1 MVKKTQSKTDHLNC
15 PQKFFTKYIFKFK
28 LSLYLYLLI
37 FLNNQN
43 AVRCKNKFFFF
54 FYFKKKF
61 LYTFEHFQKPV
72 KALLFFMSIYQS
84 TEYFWTPCVKII
96 PLSRAICQ
104 ENQLAFEFY
113 GTNH

>member
-1 MVKKTQSKTDHLNC
+1 MVQKTQSKTDHLKC

-43 AVRCKNKFFFF
+43 AVRCKNKFLFF

-61 LYTFEHFQKPV
+61 LYTFEHFQKLV
-72 KALLFFMSIYQS
+72 KALHFLCPFI
-84 TEYFWTPCVKII
+84 
-96 PLSRAICQ
+96 
-104 ENQLAFEFY
+104 NQQNISEHHA
-113 GTNH
+113 

>member
-1 MVKKTQSKTDHLNC
+1 MVQKTQSKTDHLKC

-43 AVRCKNKFFFF
+43 AVRCKNKFFFL
-54 FYFKKKF
+54 FYFLKKF
-61 LYTFEHFQKPV
+61 PLYLWTFSETSQSPS
-72 KALLFFMSIYQS
+72 FFMSIYQS

-113 GTNH
+113 GPNH

>member
-1 MVKKTQSKTDHLNC
+1 MPLGVKTNFSFSSTL
-15 PQKFFTKYIFKFK
+15 
-28 LSLYLYLLI
+28 
-37 FLNNQN
+37 
-43 AVRCKNKFFFF
+43 
-54 FYFKKKF
+54 KKKF

-113 GTNH
+113 GPNH